1 MDTTKKIAEYI
12 VGITFNEIPQKVI
25 SFAKQCILDCLG
37 VALAGST
44 SPAVKIVNKLVK
56 ELEGKPEAVVWGCRF
71 RSSVLMAAFVNG
83 IMAHFLDYDD
93 DSSSIEGHP
102 SAILVPVVLSIGDKM
117 RISGKDALVAY
128 IAGLETEI
136 KIGRGINVGHYEKG
150 WHATATLGTL
160 GAAVAAAKILKLNI
174 DQIRTAIGIAA
185 SEAAGLRQNFGT
197 MTKSFHA
204 GNAARSGIL
213 AALLANKGFTAD
225 KNILEAQFGFCKLFS
240 KDNKY
245 DLNKMTENLGK
256 LSGII
261 LPDISL
267 KPYPS
272 CRCSHSA
279 IDAMLDIVNKYNI
292 CPDEV
297 EKIEVKTCRLNSL
310 VLTKHNPK
318 TGLEGKFSMEF
329 CVAIAFL
336 EKQVGLS
343 QFTDEKVQN
352 KKTQSLMK
360 KVNMVVEPS
369 LQDVE
374 ERENMYLPSIVAVK
388 IKNSKEYI
396 KRVDIPKG
404 HPLAPLSRQELVDKY
419 QKCVEGVLSIY
430 DSEQLIELVENIEN
444 VNDIRKL
451 TNILIT

>member
-1 MDTTKKIAEYI
+1 
-12 VGITFNEIPQKVI
+12 
-25 SFAKQCILDCLG
+25 
-37 VALAGST
+37 
-44 SPAVKIVNKLVK
+44 
-56 ELEGKPEAVVWGCRF
+56 
-71 RSSVLMAAFVNG
+71 
-83 IMAHFLDYDD
+83 
-93 DSSSIEGHP
+93 
-102 SAILVPVVLSIGDKM
+102 
-117 RISGKDALVAY
+117 
-128 IAGLETEI
+128 
-136 KIGRGINVGHYEKG
+136 
-150 WHATATLGTL
+150 
-160 GAAVAAAKILKLNI
+160 
-174 DQIRTAIGIAA
+174 
-185 SEAAGLRQNFGT
+185 